1 MSTISE
7 KRADFSAE
15 RGLTYE
21 DSYVKNIEKQLKYL
35 SHENK
40 QYKVEL
46 TKLQMQLGEI
56 KREIERISEPP
67 LTTAIVEDILVDGR
81 LVVKSS
87 SGPSFVVSVSER
99 IDTKNVFP
107 GSRVGLSQ
115 RTLAAVE
122 VLPSSRDAFVSS
134 MEVVTKPEFGYESI
148 GGLEDQ
154 ISEMR
159 EVIELPLKNPDLFK
173 KVGID
178 PLRGILLHGPP
189 GNGKTQLARAVARE
203 TDSTF
208 VRVVG
213 SEFVKKYIGEGARIV
228 REVFSLAREKSP
240 SILFIDEID
249 AIGARRTD
257 TGVSGDRE
265 VERTMMQLLAE
276 IDGFDPLGNIKIV
289 GATNRIDILDP
300 ALLRPGRFDR
310 IIEVPAPNRRARLS
324 ILQIHSKNMNM
335 QDIDLQTI
343 TDLTEGASGADLRAV
358 CTEAG
363 MCAIREGRDHVT
375 MSDFIIAKCKVLGSY
390 DDTEKEQGRFVYF

>member
-7 KRADFSAE
+7 KRADFTAE

-21 DSYVKNIEKQLKYL
+21 DSYVKSVEKQLKYL

-67 LTTAIVEDILVDGR
+67 LTTAIVEDILADGR

-87 SGPSFVVSVSER
+87 SGPSFVVNVSER
-99 IDTKNVFP
+99 IETKNVFP

-134 MEVVTKPEFGYESI
+134 MEVVTKPEQGYESI
-148 GGLEDQ
+148 GGLEEQ
-154 ISEMR
+154 INEMR
-159 EVIELPLKNPDLFK
+159 EIIELPLKNPELFSK
-173 KVGID
+173 IGIE
-178 PLRGILLHGPP
+178 PPSGVLLYGPP
-189 GNGKTQLARAVARE
+189 GNGKTQLAKAVARE

-208 VRVVG
+208 IRIVG

-228 REVFSLAREKSP
+228 REVFALAREKSP

-276 IDGFDPLGNIKIV
+276 MDGFDPLGNIKIV
-289 GATNRIDILDP
+289 AATNRPDILDP
-300 ALLRPGRFDR
+300 ALMRPGRFDR
-310 IIEVPAPNRRARLS
+310 IIEVPAPNRRGRFS
-324 ILQIHSKNMNM
+324 ILQIHSKNMSM
-335 QDIDLQTI
+335 RDIDLQAL

-363 MCAIREGRDHVT
+363 MFAIREGRDHVT
-375 MSDFIIAKCKVLGSY
+375 MSDFIFAKCKVLGSY
-390 DDTEKEQGRFVYF
+390 GDTETEQGRFVYF